1 MSSREEEGPLPAT
14 SPRTVMVAALVFLLV
29 IGLPA
34 ALFLYAGRVEV
45 ALGLLAIFA
54 LMVLATAYALHKAMQ
69 AQELEEE
76 ADEPA
81 AEDSP

>member
-1 MSSREEEGPLPAT
+1 MSEEDDEGPLPAT
-14 SPRTVMVAALVFLLV
+14 NPRTVLLAAGVFLLI

-54 LMVLATAYALHKAMQ
+54 LMVLATAYALHVATQ
-69 AQELEEE
+69 AQRRGE
-76 ADEPA
+76 
-81 AEDSP
+81 